1 MKLPSWDIGE
11 WLLTVGAV
19 LVIAYAVGEI
29 APKSLLAV
37 LLLVALTL
45 FAVLGSRLGPSRG
58 PRRADRDS

>member
-11 WLLTVGAV
+11 WLLTVVAV

-29 APKSLLAV
+29 APKSLLAALV
-37 LLLVALTL
+37 FVALTV

-58 PRRADRDS
+58 PRRADCDG